1 MIKPKWFGGYNM
13 LILLMLL
20 LYTPLVIFGGFGTS
34 DDLSLVAH
42 IGPDYLQDLKYSLSR
57 SGHISRP
64 IYGFVQ
70 STSLHLFGGSYLL
83 YGIFRLVLWGWL
95 LYLAYAVF
103 KKPLGNKTTLLF
115 LYFLSFP
122 IFSSSQLF
130 NAMQLGYILSIIF
143 YLSALKLVFDQKRKH
158 NSSFYGV
165 YFFWSLLALL
175 SCEIVFPLFV
185 FPLFVFWRNKKD
197 TRLFKNISITTVA
210 VFIVL
215 LILKFIIGP
224 LYQIGDDVYG
234 FSFSSHSILQGV
246 YYIFALCVEIPL
258 LIIEVI
264 PFYFSEPLMW
274 LSLLVVPFIR
284 SLKFELEIKQ
294 DKRIITASISTILAC
309 SFIFILSDY
318 PAVTYGLY
326 NKMLLPSHLFIALIF
341 SVLSVFMLRS
351 KFYGFSYL
359 LAVLWFGSMQM
370 QVINSIRSWDLRSKV
385 FDDVTPVIN
394 AIENPNDFV
403 FVEVPYFLPTNY
415 NNEPVFSLHD
425 DFQGGLYLKG
435 VTNPV
440 KQTFPFSS
448 KMLKDK
454 NYWPN
459 HNILNVI
466 RSNNIEQVSCINTSN
481 GLATLFRYKNI
492 DAFRNA
498 RFSKVKVECPRAELR
513 SFISNSLF
521 H

>member
-1 MIKPKWFGGYNM
+1 MIFLKNF
-13 LILLMLL
+13 
-20 LYTPLVIFGGFGTS
+20 VTS
-34 DDLSLVAH
+34 
-42 IGPDYLQDLKYSLSR
+42 
-57 SGHISRP
+57 
-64 IYGFVQ
+64 
-70 STSLHLFGGSYLL
+70 
-83 YGIFRLVLWGWL
+83 
-95 LYLAYAVF
+95 
-103 KKPLGNKTTLLF
+103 
-115 LYFLSFP
+115 
-122 IFSSSQLF
+122 
-130 NAMQLGYILSIIF
+130 
-143 YLSALKLVFDQKRKH
+143 
-158 NSSFYGV
+158 
-165 YFFWSLLALL
+165 
-175 SCEIVFPLFV
+175 
-185 FPLFVFWRNKKD
+185 
-197 TRLFKNISITTVA
+197 NIT
-210 VFIVL
+210 
-215 LILKFIIGP
+215 K
-224 LYQIGDDVYG
+224 
-234 FSFSSHSILQGV
+234 
-246 YYIFALCVEIPL
+246 
-258 LIIEVI
+258 I
-264 PFYFSEPLMW
+264 PFYFSEPLLW

-341 SVLSVFMLRS
+341 SVLSVFMLRG

-385 FDDVTPVIN
+385 LDDVTPVIN

-435 VTNPV
+435 VTNPL

-448 KMLKDK
+448 KMLEDK

-466 RSNNIEQVSCINTSN
+466 RSNNIEQVSCIKTSN
-481 GLATLFRYKNI
+481 GLATFFRYKNI